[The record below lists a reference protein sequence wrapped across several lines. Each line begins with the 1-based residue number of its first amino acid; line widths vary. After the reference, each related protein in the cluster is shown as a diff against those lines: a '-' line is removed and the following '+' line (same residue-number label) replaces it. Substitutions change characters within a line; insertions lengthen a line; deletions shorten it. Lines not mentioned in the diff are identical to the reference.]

1 MDEYEKQKRQEILNK
16 VKSKKLKNL
25 QNYFEELWSKNHNF
39 SNPLSSMLNGIRKG
53 DVGIYN

>member
-25 QNYFEELWSKNHNF
+25 QNYF
-39 SNPLSSMLNGIRKG
+39 
-53 DVGIYN
+53 